1 MEELKKLLTEIEK
14 TKKFDFYI
22 DDKLETF
29 ITPDFDQLNFK
40 YYNLRKDLISKL
52 KYISMIEKP
61 EVFQGI
67 KKEIEISLEVLDK
80 SIEFGII
87 LNANSA
93 KPIKIEPDILEKIIE
108 PKRVLLNELL
118 TYINNNLNLN
128 ESLELEF
135 VEDQQKVLFLHK
147 LGVIEY
153 LRKSQNGIS
162 ENKIGEILHPII
174 NVRQDTI
181 RKCIERIRND
191 SLNPKV
197 TEAVLNTITQLK
209 IKPID

>member
-14 TKKFDFYI
+14 AKKFDFYI
-22 DDKLETF
+22 DDKLGRF
-29 ITPDFDQLNFK
+29 IPPNFDQLNFK
-40 YYNLRKDLISKL
+40 YYNLRNDLISKL
-52 KYISMIEKP
+52 KYISIIEKP
-61 EVFQGI
+61 EVIQGI

-80 SIEFGII
+80 TIEFGII
-87 LNANSA
+87 LNVNSV
-93 KPIKIEPDILEKIIE
+93 KPIKIEPEILEKIIE

-118 TYINNNLNLN
+118 TYIKNNFNLN
-128 ESLELEF
+128 ESLELKF
-135 VEDQQKVLFLHK
+135 DEDQQKVLYLYK

-174 NVRQDTI
+174 NVRPDTI

-191 SLNPKV
+191 SLHPKV

>member
-1 MEELKKLLTEIEK
+1 MEELKKLLTAIET

-22 DDKLETF
+22 DDKLGTF
-29 ITPDFDQLNFK
+29 IPPDFDQLNFK

-52 KYISMIEKP
+52 KYISIIEKP

-67 KKEIEISLEVLDK
+67 KKEIEISLEVLDTP
-80 SIEFGII
+80 IEIGII